1 MRSCRR
7 DGCSV
12 AQGPDR
18 TGTVTVTVTVGG
30 RVDRSYRI
38 PCTLCGAT
46 TCDRRRLEAGQ
57 EKGRQVEKGFKH
69 WQPISSFP
77 NCNTQP
83 WQRAKKLDVP
93 GHFNAGPGAK
103 TLSLLSHAMSK
114 QRPSVPPTLW
124 QMAGTCHGWD
134 MSWRVGQ
141 FDNTEAASQVT
152 SPLSVGGKRPR
163 IFSGSTFPVG
173 DRPSSLGKEELDTG
187 TIFRSDDSKHWPK
200 PACLN
205 LDFWASGGSARLY

>member
-12 AQGPDR
+12 AQGRDR
-18 TGTVTVTVTVGG
+18 TGTVTVTVTVAG

-124 QMAGTCHGWD
+124 QMAGTCHGELD
-134 MSWRVGQ
+134 SLTTQRPPARRRVLCQLGAKGQ
-141 FDNTEAASQVT
+141 GFSRAAPSRLVI
-152 SPLSVGGKRPR
+152 GRHRWGKRSWIQAP
-163 IFSGSTFPVG
+163 FSGATTP
-173 DRPSSLGKEELDTG
+173 DTG
-187 TIFRSDDSKHWPK
+187 PN
-200 PACLN
+200 PPV
-205 LDFWASGGSARLY
+205 